1 MNLERYWEKRDFR
14 KTPEPR
20 GRVEKA
26 QDRLSYFIQRHDA
39 RRLHYD
45 FRLELD
51 GTLKSWAIPKGPS
64 LDPKDKRLAVHV
76 EDHPLSY
83 GPFEGEIPE
92 GQYGAGSV
100 LLWDRGHWTC
110 EGDPG
115 KGYRKGHLK
124 FRLDGEKLSGNW
136 ALVRMDS
143 SERGKDNWLLI
154 KEHDEY
160 SASGPEANITEL
172 RPESVADH
180 DGGKSRS
187 KASTKGAGRTESTVR
202 AKKQGAHEPTP
213 KQPALKL
220 DRIEHA
226 EKGAMPAAIKPQLAT
241 LVARPP
247 EGEEWL
253 SEVKFDGYRALCRV
267 EKSTAQLFTRAGHDW
282 TKKWQALADAAAR
295 LPLKQAWLD
304 GEVVALTDEGAVSF
318 HLLQNAARHGE
329 KVRLAYYLFDL
340 LYLDGVDLRQVA
352 LHERKRLL
360 KSLLQ
365 DADRSG
371 PLLYSDHI
379 EGKAPE
385 VFSHACMHELEGII
399 AKRAD
404 SGYIERRSASWLKVK
419 CHRRQEF
426 VVGGYTEPAGAR
438 EKFGALLLGVYDANR
453 LRYAGKVGTGFTED
467 TLAIMSD
474 KFARLGTKTSP
485 FSNPGAVPRGSG
497 VHWLKPELVAEVR
510 FGEWTDAGVIRHA
523 AFIGLRA
530 DKPARE
536 IKREMPEPAAAQ
548 EPPAPT
554 KSKDAKT
561 MGAKTTGTKTM
572 GTTSGADHAMIAGV
586 TLSHPSRVLFAESG
600 LTKFDLAQYYEHVS
614 EWILP
619 HLKQRPLTL
628 VRCPN
633 GGGEK
638 CFFQKHATE
647 ATSVEIDRVEVPDG
661 AGSATY
667 LMANSLPSLISLVQM
682 GVLEL
687 HTWGATCKDLQR
699 PDRMIFD
706 LDPAPEVGWPQIV
719 EGAQLVKALLD
730 EIGLVSFVKTT
741 GGKGLHV
748 VVPLKPEK
756 PWDEVKAFSRAI
768 AEHLAATLPA
778 QFTANLSKKK
788 RTGKIF
794 IDYLRNAMEATAV
807 AAYSTRARP
816 NASVA
821 TPVRWEELTPELRP
835 DTFTVTNIGARLQ
848 QLKEDPWQ
856 EFFTLKQRLTKKMT
870 DAFGPS

>member
-1 MNLERYWEKRDFR
+1 MSLQRYWEKRDFK

-20 GRVEKA
+20 GQVEKA

-83 GPFEGEIPE
+83 GPFEGAIPE

-100 LLWDRGHWTC
+100 LLWDRGYWRC
-110 EGDPG
+110 EGDPA

-124 FRLDGEKLSGNW
+124 FRLDGEKLSGSW

-143 SERGKDNWLLI
+143 SDRGKDNWLLI

-160 SASGPEANITEL
+160 SASGPQANITEL
-172 RPESVADH
+172 RPESVAGDESSR
-180 DGGKSRS
+180 SRS
-187 KASTKGAGRTESTVR
+187 KASTKDAGRTESTVR
-202 AKKQGAHEPTP
+202 TKKKEPREAAP
-213 KQPALKL
+213 KL

-226 EKGAMPAAIKPQLAT
+226 DKCAMPAVIKPQLAT
-241 LVARPP
+241 LVAHPP
-247 EGEEWL
+247 EGEDWL
-253 SEVKFDGYRALCRV
+253 SEVKFDGYRALCRI
-267 EKSTAQLFTRAGHDW
+267 EKSSAQLFTRAGHDW

-304 GEVVALTDEGAVSF
+304 GEVVALTNEGVVSF
-318 HLLQNAARHGE
+318 QLLQNAARHGE
-329 KVRLAYYLFDL
+329 QARLAYYLFDL
-340 LYLDGVDLRQVA
+340 LYLDGYDLRQVA
-352 LHERKRLL
+352 QHERKRLL
-360 KSLLQ
+360 KILVQ
-365 DADRSG
+365 DANRSG
-371 PLLYSDHI
+371 PLIYSDHI
-379 EGKAPE
+379 EGTAAE
-385 VFSHACMHELEGII
+385 VFSHACMHGLEGII
-399 AKRAD
+399 VKRAD

-438 EKFGALLLGVYDANR
+438 EKFGALLLGVYDADR
-453 LRYAGKVGTGFTED
+453 LLYAGKVGTGFSAD
-467 TLAIMSD
+467 TLATMSD
-474 KFARLGTKTSP
+474 KFANLSTKTSP

-510 FGEWTDAGVIRHA
+510 FGEWTDAGVVRHA

-536 IKREMPEPAAAQ
+536 IKREIPEPAAAPD
-548 EPPAPT
+548 PPAPT
-554 KSKDAKT
+554 KIAAANTTTRDAKT
-561 MGAKTTGTKTM
+561 AG
-572 GTTSGADHAMIAGV
+572 GADQATVAGV
-586 TLSHPSRVLFAESG
+586 TLSHPSRVLLAESG
-600 LTKFDLAQYYEHVS
+600 LTKLDLAQYYEHAS

-628 VRCPN
+628 VRCPH

-638 CFFQKHATE
+638 CFFQKHATD
-647 ATSVEIDRVEVPDG
+647 ATSAVIERVEVPDG

-667 LMANSLPSLISLVQM
+667 MMANSLPSLISLVQM

-687 HTWGATCKDLQR
+687 HTWGATCKDLAR

-719 EGAQLVKALLD
+719 EGAQLVKTLLD

-741 GGKGLHV
+741 GGKGVHV

-768 AEHLAATLPA
+768 AEHLAGTLPA
-778 QFTANLSKKK
+778 QFTANMSKKK

-816 NASVA
+816 NAPVA

-835 DTFTVTNIGARLQ
+835 DTFTVTNIGARLL

-856 EFFTLKQRLTKKMT
+856 DFFTLKQRLTKKMT
-870 DAFGPS
+870 DAFGQS